1 MYNVFTDKPT
11 TFECG
16 VEVKNATLKNSVAR
30 LILESNDINL
40 IFNGKIE
47 NNKCIIP
54 IKRLKGFLSEN
65 SVGHISLELIIED
78 TLFKPWT
85 DTFVVEEHTSV
96 KVKVNEQKQPS
107 NKPIVKVKIP
117 SSNHLMEKQVKFP
130 KPTKK
135 TVINVYIPTK
145 EITTLC
151 EQFGIRKSNLHRR
164 KQDLVYLLKEYFK
177 SNKEY
182 NYYRSAILSEINN
195 LLK

>member
-11 TFECG
+11 LFEC

-47 NNKCIIP
+47 NDKCIIP

-65 SVGHISLELIIED
+65 SVGRISLELIVED

-96 KVKVNEQKQPS
+96 KVKVNEQKQAS
-107 NKPIVKVKIP
+107 NKPIVKVKVP
-117 SSNHLMEKQVKFP
+117 SSYLLEKQAKFS
-130 KPTKK
+130 KSTKK

-182 NYYRSAILSEINN
+182 NYYKLAILNGINH